1 MPSISHSSSPS
12 VVPRRSA
19 AASMT
24 TSVSALAVDPPPHPP
39 EPPPWP
45 PSPPD
50 PPKMSIRASIRWAS
64 SDSPAAAPAA
74 FQRALASAFRAL
86 GPPGPRRSRR
96 QKNSPRMPPFSSW
109 CQRKYRWVCTRAR
122 RARSVSRLR
131 LAARIRAAV
140 SESSCCE
147 APCPMRSNKD
157 SVASGTSVAVL
168 TTTPSWSGE
177 SSDSW
182 SASVS
187 RGSAAARSAAAR
199 RPLALAAEVPESE
212 PSQSWAEPWPS
223 LANEPVSTTR
233 GVNSATPEAAAR
245 SISAKEATMLRA
257 WSPETEWGSASRTS
271 CWNSSKTVS
280 SLSPNAVPNP
290 SRRIPSRRMPSPRI
304 PSRRIPSRHDRVV
317 LVQRLHVVGEWPVV
331 GGCHERR

>member
-1 MPSISHSSSPS
+1 MAARTETGPMPSISHSSSPS
-12 VVPRRSA
+12 VVPRRRA
-19 AASMT
+19 AASMM
-24 TSVSALAVDPPPHPP
+24 TSVSALAVDPPPPRLIRPRGPRPRPTLPRCRSGRPSGGPLRSRPP
-39 EPPPWP
+39 RRRPPSSAPWP
-45 PSPPD
+45 RP
-50 PPKMSIRASIRWAS
+50 RA
-64 SDSPAAAPAA
+64 P
-74 FQRALASAFRAL
+74 

-96 QKNSPRMPPFSSW
+96 RRTRPGCRRSRLGASESAAG
-109 CQRKYRWVCTRAR
+109 VCTRAR
-122 RARSVSRLR
+122 RTRSVSRLL
-131 LAARIRAAV
+131 LAARSLAAV
-140 SESSCCE
+140 SETSCCE
-147 APCPMRSNKD
+147 APCPIRSSKD

-212 PSQSWAEPWPS
+212 PSHSWAEPWPP

-257 WSPETEWGSASRTS
+257 WFPETEQRLGLTHQLLEVAEECIDFVAECRVSGSRVSGSR
-271 CWNSSKTVS
+271 V
-280 SLSPNAVPNP
+280 VM
-290 SRRIPSRRMPSPRI
+290 IG
-304 PSRRIPSRHDRVV
+304 VV
-317 LVQRLHVVGEWPVV
+317 LVQGGHVVGEWHVV